1 MSDPTPVAGD
11 GVITIPGAVTGVDV
25 MDISPNFGSLL
36 MNESAADVKI
46 VSSAYRAQFQLLN
59 SALGAQIIE
68 DAREVGML
76 EGKTASNL
84 YATPSASPVKQG

>member
-1 MSDPTPVAGD
+1 
-11 GVITIPGAVTGVDV
+11 

-76 EGKTASNL
+76 EGKTAGNL
-84 YATPSASPVKQG
+84 FATPSASPVKQG